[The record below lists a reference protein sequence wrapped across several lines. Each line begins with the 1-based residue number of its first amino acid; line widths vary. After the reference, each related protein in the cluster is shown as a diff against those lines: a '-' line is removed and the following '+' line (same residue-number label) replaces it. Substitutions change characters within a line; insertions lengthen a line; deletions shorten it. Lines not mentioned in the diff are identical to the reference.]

1 MEILA
6 WPNIMHLKL
15 AKTNRWHLKAL
26 FAIPRRNSEER
37 GVPEVEVEQRLCI
50 AWFLL
55 PLLPLLLFLFGPKT
69 DAKCDLEFTCCC
81 CCCLIVVFAI
91 SFSAGTLATGWLRQ
105 CSNHH
110 WLLLLLLQL
119 QSSVE
124 LGRRQRRMP
133 DEWVMEATL
142 SAPYIVS
149 YSATSTATLSRTQTQ
164 TLYCYCICPQA
175 DQTRQVKVVNKETF
189 HQRSIK
195 QI

>member
-6 WPNIMHLKL
+6 WPNIMHLQL
-15 AKTNRWHLKAL
+15 AKTNRWHLKKAL
-26 FAIPRRNSEER
+26 FAIPRRNSEAG
-37 GVPEVEVEQRLCI
+37 GVPEVAVEQRLCI
-50 AWFLL
+50 ALFLL
-55 PLLPLLLFLFGPKT
+55 LLLLFLFGPKT

-110 WLLLLLLQL
+110 WLLVLLLVLQL
-119 QSSVE
+119 QQRSVE

-149 YSATSTATLSRTQTQ
+149 HLAASTATATASR
-164 TLYCYCICPQA
+164 A
-175 DQTRQVKVVNKETF
+175 
-189 HQRSIK
+189 RS
-195 QI
+195 